1 MNDVLAFL
9 TGLVAAIIPGFGQPA
24 TPHYNGYVEADY
36 VYPAAPSGGVIATI
50 GVAEGQHIDAG
61 ALLVALATAQQQAA
75 LDGARARVTAAEA
88 NLTNL
93 LTGSRSDEIDVIRA
107 SLDKAEAD
115 LGLAADSA
123 TRSQKLFAE
132 GLIPQAQ
139 LDQDQAQLK
148 SATAAV
154 QQLQAQL
161 KVAELPA
168 RDAQQVAAEANLAAA
183 RADAAQAEAS
193 LADRMVKA
201 PVGGAVDTL
210 YYHPGEVAAAGAPL
224 LSLLPDGGLKVKFY
238 LPEADRQ
245 GFALGDRVAVGCDGC
260 AEGLTATISYFAA
273 TPEFT
278 PPVIYSRDERNRMT
292 FLTEATLDTAGA
304 LRPGQPVTLERVR

>member
-1 MNDVLAFL
+1 MTELLAFL
-9 TGLVAAIIPGFGQPA
+9 TGLVAMIIPGFGAAPA
-24 TPHYNGYVEADY
+24 PHYNGYVEADY
-36 VYPAAPSGGVIATI
+36 VYPAAPSAGVVATVTI
-50 GVAEGQHIDAG
+50 HDGERVAAG
-61 ALLVALATAQQQAA
+61 ALLVSLDTRQQQAA

-93 LTGSRSDEIDVIRA
+93 RTGSRADEIDVIRA
-107 SLDKAEAD
+107 SLAKAEAD
-115 LGLAADSA
+115 LDLAEESA
-123 TRSQKLFAE
+123 TRAGKLFDE
-132 GLIPQAQ
+132 GLVTEAQ
-139 LDQDQAQLK
+139 HEAAQAQLK

-168 RDAQQVAAEANLAAA
+168 RDAQLVAAEANLAAA

-193 LADRMVKA
+193 LADRAIAA
-201 PVGGAVDTL
+201 PVAGTVDQL
-210 YYHPGEVAAAGAPL
+210 FYLAGEVAGAGAPL
-224 LSLLPDGGLKVKFY
+224 LSLLPDAGLKVKFY

-245 GFALGDRVAVGCDGC
+245 GFALDDHLAVSCEGC
-260 AEGLTATISYFAA
+260 AAGLTATISYFAA

-292 FLTEATLDTAGA
+292 SLTEAVLDAAGA
-304 LRPGQPVTLERVR
+304 LRPGQPVTVERRQ